1 MKGLLSSVSVV
12 MLLLGY
18 AHVNCWAQAENDADS
33 IKRTVV
39 PVKLSIPSYPRLAQ
53 QARITGDVNLKL
65 SIGSDGHVETVDV
78 VDGHAML
85 RQAAVESARQSVFE
99 CRQCNSRSASYS
111 LSYRFQISPRVASTV
126 CSGQLDPTD
135 PPADVDLEAHRI
147 TVLAWEMWICDP
159 AVRKVRSA
167 KCLYLWKCGER
178 VEK

>member
-1 MKGLLSSVSVV
+1 MKGLAYSVSVV

-18 AHVNCWAQAENDADS
+18 AHVNCWAQAENDVDA

-53 QARITGDVNLKL
+53 QARIAGDVSLKL
-65 SIGSDGHVETVDV
+65 SVGSDGHVESVDV

-85 RQAAVESARQSVFE
+85 RQVAVESARKSVFE
-99 CRQCNSRSASYS
+99 CGQCNGRSASYS
-111 LSYRFQISPRVASTV
+111 LSYRFQISPRDASAV

-147 TVLAWEMWICDP
+147 TVVAWEMWICDP
-159 AVRKVRSA
+159 AVKKVRSG
-167 KCLYLWKCGER
+167 KCLYLWKCGEH